1 MSEEQDEEY
10 DKVNSFDERSPKAT
24 DRKVRS
30 KCGGCFSGLKDSR
43 LARIHTFL
51 FFLKRFLQCVVL
63 FLMKDLDK
71 GIKLGFFFGLEVI
84 FFAAYLAIKP
94 HKLVKDQLIE
104 IITEIIYII
113 LISRLFYFNDKDDWT
128 TAEKV
133 SFLSLIVLNFV
144 LQTTISFSKVLLI

>member
-1 MSEEQDEEY
+1 M
-10 DKVNSFDERSPKAT
+10 R
-24 DRKVRS
+24 RR
-30 KCGGCFSGLKDSR
+30 CGGCFSGLKDSK

-63 FLMKDLDK
+63 FWLKDLK
-71 GIKLGFFFGLEVI
+71 TGIKLGLFFGLEVI

-128 TAEKV
+128 TAEKI
-133 SFLSLIVLNFV
+133 SFLSLIVLNFL
-144 LQTTISFSKVLLI
+144 LQTAISFSKILSI